1 MSTCW
6 EGGGWILSWSNKII
20 EGTYFRLPS
29 QVRRAATEALPRS
42 GGRHRRRAQ
51 AILFFVIK
59 CYHYFSN
66 LWIRLYVC
74 IAILIVTEPWPMS
87 DIFCRARIVP
97 AKKSQ
102 KCYGRREKSH
112 QKKNPGVNRTKK
124 VRALPSKG
132 AMLIDRQMSI
142 EYRSGVRQ
150 DRYCGI
156 VFQF

>member
-87 DIFCRARIVP
+87 DIFCRVSSLPKNPRSATDAARSRTRKKIPEWTERRRWGLSP
-97 AKKSQ
+97 AKVQCLLTAKGQLSTD
-102 KCYGRREKSH
+102 
-112 QKKNPGVNRTKK
+112 PGP
-124 VRALPSKG
+124 L
-132 AMLIDRQMSI
+132 LWDRFSI
-142 EYRSGVRQ
+142 LS
-150 DRYCGI
+150 
-156 VFQF
+156 